1 MAVTVVHDNAVIAD
15 AAATALFVAGPSDW
29 LVITQQMG
37 IDRVTLVDSAGTIH
51 MTPAMQAIIELAP
64 DIDAEVRVSES

>member
-1 MAVTVVHDNAVIAD
+1 
-15 AAATALFVAGPSDW
+15 
-29 LVITQQMG
+29 MG